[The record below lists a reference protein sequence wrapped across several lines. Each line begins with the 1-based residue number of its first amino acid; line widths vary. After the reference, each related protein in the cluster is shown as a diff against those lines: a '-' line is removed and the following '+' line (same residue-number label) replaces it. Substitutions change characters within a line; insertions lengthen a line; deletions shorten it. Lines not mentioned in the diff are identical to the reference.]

1 MTPITKINHI
11 IMKRALH
18 IIFISLLLLGTVSC
32 SDKDGY
38 DDRPTYNLFPTY
50 IEISVSDSDGNN
62 LCDPKHAG
70 NILNSGITLQHND
83 NTYSFTCDGEIFMNN
98 GMDSSF
104 KGIMLNPINNTL
116 IIGFHNQLAD
126 ISRNEYVVNWGN
138 GFNTVITYSQK
149 ITDNGKHVRPTVTTK
164 CWIDGVESEL
174 LEPDRISPWVAV
186 TLWNR

>member
-32 SDKDGY
+32 GKKDSPK
-38 DDRPTYNLFPTY
+38 DWPTYNLFPTY
-50 IEISVSDSDGNN
+50 IEISVFDSNGNN
-62 LCDPKHAG
+62 LCDPEYAG
-70 NILNSGITLQHND
+70 NILNSGITLQHNG
-83 NTYSFTCDGEIFMNN
+83 NTYSFSSDGEIFTDN

-104 KGIMLNPINNTL
+104 KGIMLNSENKTL

-149 ITDNGKHVRPTVTTK
+149 ITDNGKHVRPTISTK
-164 CWIDGVESEL
+164 CWIDGVESES
-174 LEPDRISPWVAV
+174 LEPERISPWVAV